1 MLLKFRENFKHPQFA
16 KLRLLRCPHFLRVF
30 LPFVLLGSACGL
42 ASGRGSR
49 GYTPLHL
56 AAHAGHDSVVQRL
69 LEAKA
74 AMDVK
79 NDVGRGLGLGLG
91 GNDIMRRG
99 IVVSKWLK
107 YWWFKCFVEIV
118 FTFDGECQPKH
129 LLQHLV
135 LFFVISHQALLFPAP
150 RFAFEKKDLASW
162 SSTYDLWCP
171 IVGILVWVDPS
182 TSWLQRWLTWL

>member
-1 MLLKFRENFKHPQFA
+1 MFLKFRENFKRPKFP
-16 KLRLLRCPHFLRVF
+16 KLRLLRYPHFLRVF
-30 LPFVLLGSACGL
+30 LPFVLLDSACGL

-118 FTFDGECQPKH
+118 FTFDGTFGVGSMFWVPRRNFSIVDFRLAVFWSDHRNPKVIPT
-129 LLQHLV
+129 LQHCSMDPDILT
-135 LFFVISHQALLFPAP
+135 FTS
-150 RFAFEKKDLASW
+150 
-162 SSTYDLWCP
+162 P
-171 IVGILVWVDPS
+171 IVWNDCFWS
-182 TSWLQRWLTWL
+182 AYYHKS